1 MKAKT
6 TLPSSGKTSRTS
18 SERWHA
24 TKKLLIDVDNLTVDF
39 GGQPAVHK
47 ASLCMHRGEFIGL
60 IGPNGAGK
68 TTLLKAIL
76 GLTNPSHGH
85 IHLHAAK
92 VAYVPQAG
100 RLYSGIVPISVLEV
114 ARMGAANYQ
123 QALEALAQVGMEK
136 LARNRFNELSG
147 GQQQRVIIAKALAE
161 RADLLI
167 LDEPVTGVDDQ
178 TQKEFYKLLQSLQG
192 EGITVV
198 MVSHEVEAVLKL
210 VTRVVFLNQ
219 TVLYDGPPS
228 KFDPQKYLSQEY
240 QDQHQKL
247 HHGDTHA

>member
-1 MKAKT
+1 M
-6 TLPSSGKTSRTS
+6 LV
-18 SERWHA
+18 
-24 TKKLLIDVDNLTVDF
+24 DVDNLTVDF

-76 GLTNPSHGH
+76 GLARPNHGH
-85 IHLHAAK
+85 VHMHATK
-92 VAYVPQAG
+92 VAYVPQTG
-100 RLYSGIVPISVLEV
+100 RLYNGIVPISVLEV
-114 ARMGAANYQ
+114 ARMGATSLQ
-123 QALEALAQVGMEK
+123 QATESLAQVGMERF
-136 LARNRFNELSG
+136 ARKRFNELSG

-167 LDEPVTGVDDQ
+167 LDEPAAGVDEQ
-178 TQKEFYKLLQSLQG
+178 TQKEFYKLLQSLLG

-198 MVSHEVEAVLKL
+198 MVSHEVDMVLKL
-210 VTRVVFLNQ
+210 VTRIVFLNQ
-219 TVLYDGPPS
+219 TVLYDGPPA

-240 QDQHQKL
+240 QAQHQKL
-247 HHGDTHA
+247 HHGGEHA

>member
-1 MKAKT
+1 MK
-6 TLPSSGKTSRTS
+6 SRSKTSKTS
-18 SERWHA
+18 AEDWHA
-24 TKKLLIDVDNLTVDF
+24 TKKLLVDVDNLSVDF
-39 GGQPAVHK
+39 GDHLAVHK

-76 GLTNPSHGH
+76 GLAQPAHGH
-85 IHLHAAK
+85 VHMHASK

-100 RLYSGIVPISVLEV
+100 QMYGGVVPISVLEV
-114 ARMGAANYQ
+114 VRMGAANRQ
-123 QALEALAQVGMEK
+123 QATEALAQVGMEK
-136 LARNRFNELSG
+136 FGRSRFNELSG
-147 GQQQRVIIAKALAE
+147 GQQQRVVIAKALAE

-167 LDEPVTGVDDQ
+167 LDEPATGVDEQ

-198 MVSHEVEAVLKL
+198 MVSHEVETVLKL

-219 TVLYDGPPS
+219 TVRYDGPPS
-228 KFDPQKYLSQEY
+228 KFNPQKYLSQEY
-240 QDQHQKL
+240 QSQHQKL
-247 HHGDTHA
+247 HHGGDDA